1 MKTLKSR
8 VTDIE
13 NRLESVGIGRD
24 HRAELREM
32 LQAAREAPA
41 SEALNRL
48 CDFAKAVEY
57 WVL

>member
-8 VTDIE
+8 VIDLE
-13 NRLESVGIGRD
+13 NRLDAAGIGRD

-32 LQAAREAPA
+32 LAEIRA
-41 SEALNRL
+41 SEPSEVLPRL

-57 WVL
+57 WIL